1 VSYNDPTGHTA
12 GQESIFDSSLISA
25 PLGNDPYGDPERRY
39 DNSLV
44 YLLCVFTLFFAPVF
58 GVAALVVSGYRVSKQ
73 RPHAV
78 RGLVV
83 AVMATLVGLA
93 LLAYAISS

>member
-1 VSYNDPTGHTA
+1 MYNDPTGHTA
-12 GQESIFDSSLISA
+12 GQESIFDAGLISA
-25 PLGNDPYGDPERRY
+25 PLGNDPGGTGGY

-44 YLLCVFTLFFAPVF
+44 YLLCLFSLFFAPVF
-58 GVAALVVSGYRVSKQ
+58 GPLALAVAGYRVAKH

-83 AVMATLVGLA
+83 AGLTTLAGGL
-93 LLAYAISS
+93 LLAWAMTG

>member
-1 VSYNDPTGHTA
+1 MGAYNDPTGETA
-12 GQESIFDSSLISA
+12 AQESVFDAALISS
-25 PLGNDPYGDPERRY
+25 PLGNDPSGTGRY

-44 YLLCVFTLFFAPVF
+44 YLLCLFSLLFAPVF
-58 GVAALVVSGYRVSKQ
+58 GVAALAVAGYRVHRG

-83 AVMATLVGLA
+83 AGVTFCVGIWLLVWA
-93 LLAYAISS
+93 VSA